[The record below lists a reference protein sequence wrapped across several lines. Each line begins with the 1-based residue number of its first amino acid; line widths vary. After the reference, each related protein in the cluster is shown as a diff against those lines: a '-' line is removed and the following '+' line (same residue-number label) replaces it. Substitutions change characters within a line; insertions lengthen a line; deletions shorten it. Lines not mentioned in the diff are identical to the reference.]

1 MKLVTTNKCYIVK
14 SSVLLKIDF
23 WSFKINVCNDVVIHF
38 TFHLI
43 ANKCSSSLKITTL
56 AGNIKIY
63 TPYRAENK
71 REKKKII
78 LTRAIKYALLKIC
91 SVTVIFTQFIGIF
104 FHRLLHPV
112 NAAA

>member
-1 MKLVTTNKCYIVK
+1 MKLVKTNKCYIVK

-23 WSFKINVCNDVVIHF
+23 WSFKINVCNDVIHII
-38 TFHLI
+38 FHLI
-43 ANKCSSSLKITTL
+43 TNKCSNSLKITTL

-63 TPYRAENK
+63 TPYRTENK

-78 LTRAIKYALLKIC
+78 LTKAIKYTLLKIC
-91 SVTVIFTQFIGIF
+91 SVTVIFTQFTGIF